1 MSGRLRNNSPLIT
14 WGSYQFPMPWGIPSI
29 MVDKGMGY
37 FFIPILLVRLVG
49 NYFFFPLW
57 QAIHERKSPVPSS
70 HPQWI
75 GSFPLIFVQYI
86 WKYISLHNNCFI
98 FLCRSSLLL
107 FVQKLYHLLF
117 TRPTQHLSFALN
129 HLSWARETNCLNC
142 YLLLLFQCYY
152 YLSTI
157 NLLFCDEWHIG
168 LTVFLWA
175 STTLTKV
182 MWCLR
187 YYEIYTLSR
196 LLDICH
202 IGLFYF

>member
-1 MSGRLRNNSPLIT
+1 
-14 WGSYQFPMPWGIPSI
+14 
-29 MVDKGMGY
+29 MV
-37 FFIPILLVRLVG
+37 FSFRFLVTGWSNETSMR
-49 NYFFFPLW
+49 
-57 QAIHERKSPVPSS
+57 SS
-70 HPQWI
+70 F
-75 GSFPLIFVQYI
+75 SFPQLFQFI
-86 WKYISLHNNCFI
+86 WQWWQEEMLPPFCHPCLEIHLSNLCLF
-98 FLCRSSLLL
+98 FLFADHHLLL

-142 YLLLLFQCYY
+142 YLLLLFQCCY
-152 YLSTI
+152 YL
-157 NLLFCDEWHIG
+157 LLIFCFVMNGTSDWQF
-168 LTVFLWA
+168 FLWA

-202 IGLFYF
+202 IGLFYFHMIANDDAKFLL

>member
-1 MSGRLRNNSPLIT
+1 MTALGSSKIWILVPDWSRLKSSEPKAGDVTRMIGPL
-14 WGSYQFPMPWGIPSI
+14 
-29 MVDKGMGY
+29 Y
-37 FFIPILLVRLVG
+37 F
-49 NYFFFPLW
+49 
-57 QAIHERKSPVPSS
+57 
-70 HPQWI
+70 
-75 GSFPLIFVQYI
+75 
-86 WKYISLHNNCFI
+86 NNCFI

>member
-1 MSGRLRNNSPLIT
+1 MR
-14 WGSYQFPMPWGIPSI
+14 
-29 MVDKGMGY
+29 
-37 FFIPILLVRLVG
+37 FIPIPHAMGNSIHHGRQRHGVFLHSNLISKTRGELLFLSLAASHSWKEKSRAFVSSSMDWVISTH
-49 NYFFFPLW
+49 FCS
-57 QAIHERKSPVPSS
+57 IHLE
-70 HPQWI
+70 I
-75 GSFPLIFVQYI
+75 
-86 WKYISLHNNCFI
+86 HNNCFI

-107 FVQKLYHLLF
+107 FVQKSYHLLF